1 MVKYIHF
8 NDKYKQ
14 FKNILITNTQNNL
27 AMKYNKDEKCF
38 ISVDKNEL
46 LDDLISERM
55 EDISGFYEELEND
68 LDNRTKEIIEK
79 FIEKMDSDE
88 FSEDKKKNIKLII
101 YNNRNKVTK
110 EITQDLEVIV

>member
-1 MVKYIHF
+1 M
-8 NDKYKQ
+8 
-14 FKNILITNTQNNL
+14 L
-27 AMKYNKDEKCF
+27 KD
-38 ISVDKNEL
+38 
-46 LDDLISERM
+46 
-55 EDISGFYEELEND
+55 
-68 LDNRTKEIIEK
+68 IIEK